1 VTAVYTCVTE
11 KGIFPRDGRMSS
23 RQVFMG
29 MLRMK
34 REKMR
39 YNLP

>member
-1 VTAVYTCVTE
+1 VTAVYTCATE
-11 KGIFPRDGRMSS
+11 KGIFPRDRRISS

-29 MLRMK
+29 MSKMK